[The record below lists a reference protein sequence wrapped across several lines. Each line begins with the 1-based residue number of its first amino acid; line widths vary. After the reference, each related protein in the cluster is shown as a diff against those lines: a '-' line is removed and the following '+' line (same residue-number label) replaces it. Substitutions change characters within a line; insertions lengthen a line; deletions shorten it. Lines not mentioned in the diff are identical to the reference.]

1 MNTNSDFKIVDASA
15 LPSFIPVGPANLKEK
30 IYTQVGSD
38 LSRIEQEINRLLDS
52 DIPLISVVG
61 RYIMGSGGKRL
72 RPLLMVLASRLCG
85 YKGNDD
91 ARLAVVFEFVH
102 AATLLH
108 DDVVDHAEFRRSR
121 PAANT
126 VWGNPAVV
134 LVGDFLYSR
143 SIQIAVEYG
152 DVRVLKV
159 LLAATTRMSEGEVL
173 QLVNSDNLE
182 ISEGEYLEVITRKT
196 AVLISAACQTG
207 AIFGGGQEAEEKAL
221 MTYGHNLGIAFQ
233 LIDDTLDFTGEAEEL
248 GKPVGN
254 DLQEGKATLP
264 LIYALGNA
272 KAAERVRLRQIFTSE
287 TIAPENVCEMN
298 AIVARSGGIQY
309 STNQACAH
317 ALRAKE
323 ALRVFPESPVKE
335 ILQDMADYVTCRRA

>member
-1 MNTNSDFKIVDASA
+1 MDVSA
-15 LPSFIPVGPANLKEK
+15 LLNFVPAGPGNLKGK
-30 IYTQVGSD
+30 IYTQVGQD
-38 LSRIEQEINRLLDS
+38 LARVEEEINRLLDT

-72 RPLLMVLASRLCG
+72 RPLLTILSSRLCG
-85 YKGNDD
+85 YDGNDD
-91 ARLAVVFEFVH
+91 VALAVVFEFVH

-121 PAANT
+121 PSANT
-126 VWGNPAVV
+126 IWGNPAVV

-143 SIQIAVEYG
+143 SIQIAVGYR
-152 DVRVLKV
+152 DIRIMKV
-159 LLAATTRMSEGEVL
+159 LLDATTTMSEGEVL

-182 ISEGEYLEVITRKT
+182 INEQEYLEVITRKT

-207 AIFGGGQEAEEKAL
+207 AIFGGGQPADEKAL
-221 MTYGHNLGIAFQ
+221 GAYGHNLGIAFQ

-264 LIYALGNA
+264 LIYAFRSA
-272 KAAERVRLRQIFTSE
+272 KAADRHRLRQIFTSE
-287 TIAPENVCEMN
+287 HISEEDVRE
-298 AIVARSGGIQY
+298 ISELVVRSGGIDY
-309 STNQACAH
+309 TNNQACMYSS
-317 ALRAKE
+317 RAKE
-323 ALRVFPESPVKE
+323 ALRAFPQSPVKE
-335 ILQDMADYVTCRRA
+335 ILEDIADYVICRRA